1 MTQKETKSPLRN
13 DSKTLQGTCVMVTEE
28 EWDAPTKRKNKKRDQ
43 LRKWEEKTKTV
54 TVHKKK
60 IIRIGQKISTK
71 QFFESY
77 RDCPEL
83 QGFPIRKDFY

>member
-43 LRKWEEKTKTV
+43 LRK
-54 TVHKKK
+54 
-60 IIRIGQKISTK
+60 
-71 QFFESY
+71 
-77 RDCPEL
+77 
-83 QGFPIRKDFY
+83 